1 MITDDESVTRTMIIP
16 YNDNLYNV
24 TVLGTVVM
32 CGYSGVLSSGV
43 SLFYGEKIIVLYPV
57 YRYVNHHKVSTALG
71 YIIIQL

>member
-1 MITDDESVTRTMIIP
+1 MLQYLCLCHFTDDESVTRTMIIP
-16 YNDNLYNV
+16 YDDNLYNV

-57 YRYVNHHKVSTALG
+57 Q
-71 YIIIQL
+71 YIDM